1 MVSYEPDNTCIM
13 IFRAEVLFAFLIFRL
28 MEQSH
33 FKKNIEKSCKNEMN
47 EIGIVSYPE
56 HRLTHT
62 LIGILI
68 KCNII
73 EDDPLVMVI

>member
-1 MVSYEPDNTCIM
+1 
-13 IFRAEVLFAFLIFRL
+13 
-28 MEQSH
+28 MEESH
-33 FKKNIEKSCKNEMN
+33 FKTLKKVVKNEMN
-47 EIGIVSYPE
+47 EIRIVSYPE